1 MRQAALI
8 VFLFL
13 AIAVALFAVQ
23 NAGPVTLRF
32 GFWSVEMSLVVV
44 VLVAA
49 ALGAVLASLLSLP
62 GWFRDR
68 RLLRQQSKELET
80 LRASRPS
87 TLPAPTASPEP
98 QTPPPGLS
106 GPLPAECAGPST
118 GAFQVVGVDLGKG
131 GRVP

>member
-1 MRQAALI
+1 VRQAALI
-8 VFLFL
+8 IFLFL

-44 VLVAA
+44 VLVAV

-68 RLLRQQSKELET
+68 RLLRQKSKELEA

-87 TLPAPTASPEP
+87 TLPAPTASREP
-98 QTPPPGLS
+98 QTPPQG
-106 GPLPAECAGPST
+106 
-118 GAFQVVGVDLGKG
+118 
-131 GRVP
+131 

>member
-1 MRQAALI
+1 VRQAALI
-8 VFLFL
+8 LFLFL

-23 NAGPVTLRF
+23 NAGPATLRF

-49 ALGAVLASLLSLP
+49 ALGAVLASMLSLP

-68 RLLRQQSKELET
+68 RLLRQQSKELEA
-80 LRASRPS
+80 LRVSRPS

-98 QTPPPGLS
+98 QTPPQ
-106 GPLPAECAGPST
+106 T
-118 GAFQVVGVDLGKG
+118 
-131 GRVP
+131 